1 MSKELGMKAVQADG
15 MYYPPHWRP
24 DFHGGDLDKLH
35 GGHKLRD
42 KAKKIDQGI
51 IEIRIELPFPIWCL
65 GQGSEYISFEKY
77 LKMFRFSQ
85 CCSLGSD
92 KNR

>member
-15 MYYPPHWRP
+15 MYYPPNWRP
-24 DFHGGDLDKLH
+24 DFHGGDLDKFH

-51 IEIRIELPFPIWCL
+51 IEVRIELPFPIWCL
-65 GQGSEYISFEKY
+65 GQRSKFLEITLWISFPRYISLDFKV
-77 LKMFRFSQ
+77 Q
-85 CCSLGSD
+85 
-92 KNR
+92 